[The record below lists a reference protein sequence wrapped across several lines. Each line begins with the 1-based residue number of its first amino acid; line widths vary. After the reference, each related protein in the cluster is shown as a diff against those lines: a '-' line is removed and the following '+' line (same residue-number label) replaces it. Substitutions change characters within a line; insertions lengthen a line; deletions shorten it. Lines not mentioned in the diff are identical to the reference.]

1 MLMWSNSRPMVY
13 FTIMLMQKPA
23 NLLWR
28 MLAIGLLAGWQA
40 SAAEKPASTNA
51 AAPAAAAAAPAA
63 AADAAAAP
71 AKKPADLF
79 DSVIAKGKG
88 VQIKRSELDDAMVS
102 IRSAAMARGQS
113 IPPEQLSM
121 IEQQILERLIQI
133 QLLMSKATDADKT
146 VGKESTEKRLE
157 SIKARAKTEENLNR
171 QLKSMGTSMEQLR
184 AKMNEE
190 ATAEN
195 VLERELKIVVKDEDV
210 KKFYEDNPAKFEQP
224 EMV

>member
-40 SAAEKPASTNA
+40 SAAEKPACTN
-51 AAPAAAAAAPAA
+51 AAAPAA